1 MVTNSPKTASSCV
14 FRSSANSLFTK
25 LPNITAN
32 ESALIL
38 DGSNKIS
45 VAKITILVT
54 GIGNPPLSR

>member
-1 MVTNSPKTASSCV
+1 
-14 FRSSANSLFTK
+14 K

-38 DGSNKIS
+38 DAINKIS